1 MPSRFEFERAV
12 RSSELAPLSRLLALT
27 VATWA
32 DVRTGI
38 IPDRLQPS
46 LSTLEGASGLARAS
60 VRTHLDKLEDG
71 GWLKRNRP
79 SVAAAR
85 AVKARTKYKLLIP
98 KGVVVP
104 DSDGI
109 ELGQEMPSSRAGDAL
124 DAQELG
130 QELPQARAGAAPVLG
145 QEMTVTRA
153 GAALSSYRSPNGP
166 KDVQPPA
173 APADDLPTRMFAKW
187 WEQYGRQT
195 AQGKTSVRTAIAAA
209 LENGL
214 APDVLWQALVR
225 LGDLSKPIT
234 GGTLQFALA
243 EIRKAGTTANVVAL
257 HGGQT
262 LTGPDAKIA
271 AHSALTEQ
279 LRALENRETS

>member
-1 MPSRFEFERAV
+1 MPSRFQYERAV

-32 DVRTGI
+32 DVRTGV
-38 IPDRLQPS
+38 IPDHLQPS
-46 LSTLEGASGLARAS
+46 LTTLEESTGLVRAS
-60 VRTHLDKLEDG
+60 VRTHLDKLEAG

-98 KGVVVP
+98 KGMVVP

-109 ELGQEMPSSRAGDAL
+109 ELGQEMSGARAGDAL
-124 DAQELG
+124 DDRGLG
-130 QELPQARAGAAPVLG
+130 QEMPQARAGDALALG

-153 GAALSSYRSPNGP
+153 GDALSSYLGPNGP
-166 KDVQPPA
+166 KDVQPPV
-173 APADDLPTRMFAKW
+173 APADDLPTRMLTKW

-195 AQGKTSVRTAIAAA
+195 AQGRASVRRSIADA
-209 LENGL
+209 LDNGL
-214 APDVLWQALVR
+214 DPSLLWQALVR

-243 EIRKAGTTANVVAL
+243 EIRKGTATSNVVHL
-257 HGGQT
+257 PNGQT
-262 LTGPDAKIA
+262 LAGTDAKVAGWA
-271 AHSALTEQ
+271 ALAAKLAAEDSEDSA
-279 LRALENRETS
+279 

>member
-109 ELGQEMPSSRAGDAL
+109 ELGQELPSTRAGAAP

-166 KDVQPPA
+166 KDVQPPV
-173 APADDLPTRMFAKW
+173 APADDLPTRMVAKW

-195 AQGKTSVRTAIAAA
+195 AQGKSSVRRAIADA

-214 APDVLWQALVR
+214 DPSVLWQALVR
-225 LGDLSKPIT
+225 LGDVSKPIT

-243 EIRKAGTTANVVAL
+243 EIRKGATNSNVIQL
-257 HGGQT
+257 PNGQT
-262 LTGPDAKIA
+262 LTGTDAKVAGWA
-271 AHSALTEQ
+271 ALAAKLAAEDSEDSA
-279 LRALENRETS
+279 

>member
-1 MPSRFEFERAV
+1 MPSRFEYERAV

-38 IPDRLQPS
+38 IPERLQPS
-46 LSTLEGASGLARAS
+46 LSTLEGATGLARAS

-71 GWLKRNRP
+71 GWLGRKRP

-85 AVKARTKYKLLIP
+85 AVKARTKYRLLIP

-104 DSDGI
+104 ESDGI
-109 ELGQEMPSSRAGDAL
+109 ELGQELPSSRAGDAL
-124 DAQELG
+124 DEQGLG
-130 QELPQARAGAAPVLG
+130 QELPQARAGDAPALG

-173 APADDLPTRMFAKW
+173 AHADDLPTRMFAKW
-187 WEQYGRQT
+187 WEQYGQQT
-195 AQGKTSVRTAIAAA
+195 AQGKASIRSAIAAA

-225 LGDLSKPIT
+225 IGDLSKPIT
-234 GGTLQFALA
+234 GGTLQFALS
-243 EIRKAGTTANVVAL
+243 EIRKNTGADVIPLAGGRRLSTADQRASAAMAL
-257 HGGQT
+257 
-262 LTGPDAKIA
+262 A
-271 AHSALTEQ
+271 AELAAEDNQ
-279 LRALENRETS
+279 

>member
-46 LSTLEGASGLARAS
+46 LTTLEESTGVVRAT

-71 GWLKRNRP
+71 GWLKRTRP

-85 AVKARTKYKLLIP
+85 AVKARTKYKLQIP

-109 ELGQEMPSSRAGDAL
+109 ELGQEMPSTRAGDAL
-124 DAQELG
+124 DAQGLG
-130 QELPQARAGAAPVLG
+130 QELPQARAADAPVLG

-153 GAALSSYRSPNGP
+153 GAALSSYRSTNGP

-195 AQGKTSVRTAIAAA
+195 AQGKASVRSAIAAA

-214 APDVLWQALVR
+214 EPSVLWQALVR

-243 EIRKAGTTANVVAL
+243 EIRKGASNSNVIQLAN
-257 HGGQT
+257 GQT
-262 LTGPDAKIA
+262 LTGTDAKVAGWA
-271 AHSALTEQ
+271 ALAAKLAAEDSEDSA
-279 LRALENRETS
+279 

>member
-98 KGVVVP
+98 KGVIVP

-109 ELGQEMPSSRAGDAL
+109 ELGQELPSSRAGDAL
-124 DAQELG
+124 EVQELG
-130 QELPQARAGAAPVLG
+130 QELPQARAGDAPVLG

-153 GAALSSYRSPNGP
+153 GAALSSYVSTNGP

-173 APADDLPTRMFAKW
+173 APADDLPTRMFVKW
-187 WEQYGRQT
+187 WEQYGRST
-195 AQGKTSVRTAIAAA
+195 AQGQASVRRAIADA
-209 LENGL
+209 LSNGL
-214 APDVLWQALVR
+214 EPSALWQALVR
-225 LGDLSKPIT
+225 LGELSKPIT

-243 EIRKAGTTANVVAL
+243 ELRKSAFTSNVIQL
-257 HGGQT
+257 PNGQT
-262 LTGPDAKIA
+262 LTGTDAKVAGWA
-271 AHSALTEQ
+271 ALAAQ
-279 LRALENRETS
+279 LAAEDSEDTA

>member
-32 DVRTGI
+32 DVRTGL

-109 ELGQEMPSSRAGDAL
+109 ELGQELPSTRARAAP

-130 QELPQARAGAAPVLG
+130 QELPQARAANAPVLG

-173 APADDLPTRMFAKW
+173 APADDLPTRMIVKW

-195 AQGKTSVRTAIAAA
+195 AQGKSSVRRAIADA

-214 APDVLWQALVR
+214 EPSVLWQALVR

-243 EIRKAGTTANVVAL
+243 EIRKGATNSNVIQL
-257 HGGQT
+257 PNGQT
-262 LTGPDAKIA
+262 LTGTDAKVAGWA
-271 AHSALTEQ
+271 ALAAKLAAEDSEDSA
-279 LRALENRETS
+279 